1 MKVLAGP
8 GLHRPTQTLVGP
20 GPTDRVQQSGVEV
33 ATGHAAVRR
42 IRTAGNGFD
51 ALLTP
56 DTVPS
61 SMATFNVVVSDPETG
76 RSYTREVEGQ
86 DANRF
91 MGREIGEEVDGTA
104 VGLDGFTL
112 EIRGGSD
119 DAGRPMRG
127 DVRGPALKEILLE
140 GGVGY
145 EPNRDGERKRVT
157 VRGREVSD
165 AIAQLNVAVIEG
177 EGWVPVALGEAEPE
191 EFEDIEPEADED
203 TEEDADAEEPDEEAT
218 EEAVAD
224 DEAAED
230 TDADEDEEEAEA
242 AESEP
247 EEGEEATD
255 EESAETDDADEDAE
269 ASDTPETDADDE
281 AEESGDESKE
291 SAGEEAEETDDESEE
306 STDEE
311 STEAEADDDED
322 ET

>member
-1 MKVLAGP
+1 
-8 GLHRPTQTLVGP
+8 
-20 GPTDRVQQSGVEV
+20 
-33 ATGHAAVRR
+33 
-42 IRTAGNGFD
+42 
-51 ALLTP
+51 
-56 DTVPS
+56 
-61 SMATFNVVVSDPETG
+61 MATFNVVVSDPETG

-91 MGREIGEEVDGTA
+91 MGREIGDEVDGTA
-104 VGLDGFTL
+104 VGLEGFTL

-203 TEEDADAEEPDEEAT
+203 TEEDVDAEEPDEEPT
-218 EEAVAD
+218 EEGAA

-230 TDADEDEEEAEA
+230 TDVDEAEDEA

-255 EESAETDDADEDAE
+255 DESAETDDDENAE
-269 ASDTPETDADDE
+269 ASDTPETDDDE
-281 AEESGDESKE
+281 AAETDDVTEESDDESTE
-291 SAGEEAEETDDESEE
+291 SAGEESEE
-306 STDEE
+306 SAVEE
-311 STEAEADDDED
+311 SSEAEAADDED

>member
-8 GLHRPTQTLVGP
+8 GLHPPTQTLVGP

-203 TEEDADAEEPDEEAT
+203 TEEDAD
-218 EEAVAD
+218 
-224 DEAAED
+224 
-230 TDADEDEEEAEA
+230 EDEEEAEA

-247 EEGEEATD
+247 EE
-255 EESAETDDADEDAE
+255 
-269 ASDTPETDADDE
+269 
-281 AEESGDESKE
+281 AEESDDVSEE
-291 SAGEEAEETDDESEE
+291 SAGEEAEESDDVSEE
-306 STDEE
+306 SAGEE